1 MNKKELVL
9 PATISLLIIALFGL
23 LSLIRD
29 PLRTLGVGASI
40 YSSIDTIIILGLP
53 PAAPIIYG
61 WIRGDKIGS
70 MIIGIIP
77 MAGFIF
83 GGLLGL
89 LISGGS
95 SNLPEM
101 VRSIAYVGSL
111 SMAGG
116 LAGYFA
122 SKRKLKYLLV
132 AICFGILWIFIL
144 LSGIH

>member
-1 MNKKELVL
+1 MNKKELIL
-9 PATISLLIIALFGL
+9 PAIISLLIIALFGL

-40 YSSIDTIIILGLP
+40 YSSIETIIILGLP

-61 WIRGDKIGS
+61 WLRRDKIGS
-70 MIIGIIP
+70 MMIGIIP
-77 MAGFIF
+77 MVGFIL
-83 GGLLGL
+83 GGLL
-89 LISGGS
+89 IWGGS
-95 SNLPEM
+95 CTISEI

-122 SKRKLKYLLV
+122 AKRKLKYLLV
-132 AICFGILWIFIL
+132 AICFGILWIFSL

>member
-23 LSLIRD
+23 SSLIRD
-29 PLRTLGVGASI
+29 PLRTLSGGASI
-40 YSSIDTIIILGLP
+40 YSSIETIIILGL

>member
-1 MNKKELVL
+1 MNKKKLIL
-9 PATISLLIIALFGL
+9 PATISLLIIALIKSL
-23 LSLIRD
+23 ELIRD
-29 PLRTLGVGASI
+29 PLRALGGGASI
-40 YSSIDTIIILGLP
+40 YSPIEFIIVLGL

-61 WIRGDKIGS
+61 WIREDKIGS
-70 MIIGIIP
+70 IMIGTVPMVGIS
-77 MAGFIF
+77 F
-83 GGLLGL
+83 GGMLGL

-132 AICFGILWIFIL
+132 AICFGILWILIL
-144 LSGIH
+144 LSGID

>member
-9 PATISLLIIALFGL
+9 PAIISLLIIALFGL

-40 YSSIDTIIILGLP
+40 YSSIETIIILGLP

-61 WIRGDKIGS
+61 WLRGDKIGS
-70 MIIGIIP
+70 MMIGIIP
-77 MAGFIF
+77 MAGFIL
-83 GGLLGL
+83 GGLLIWGGPCT
-89 LISGGS
+89 IS
-95 SNLPEM
+95 EM
-101 VRSIAYVGSL
+101 VRSIAYVSSL
-111 SMAGG
+111 SMTGG

-132 AICFGILWIFIL
+132 AICFGILWIFSLI
-144 LSGIH
+144 SGIH

>member
-1 MNKKELVL
+1 MNKKKLIL
-9 PATISLLIIALFGL
+9 PATISLLIIALIKSL
-23 LSLIRD
+23 ELIRD
-29 PLRTLGVGASI
+29 PLRALGGGASI
-40 YSSIDTIIILGLP
+40 YSPIEFIIVFGLP
-53 PAAPIIYG
+53 TAPIIYG

-70 MIIGIIP
+70 TMIGTVPMVGI
-77 MAGFIF
+77 IF

-116 LAGYFA
+116 LGGYFA
-122 SKRKLKYLLV
+122 SKRELKYLVV
-132 AICFGILWIFIL
+132 AICFGILWILIFL
-144 LSGIH
+144 GGIH

>member
-1 MNKKELVL
+1 MNKKKLIL
-9 PATISLLIIALFGL
+9 PATISLLIIALIKSL
-23 LSLIRD
+23 ELIRD
-29 PLRTLGVGASI
+29 PLRALGGGASI
-40 YSSIDTIIILGLP
+40 YLAIETIIILGL

-70 MIIGIIP
+70 IMIGTVPMVGIV
-77 MAGFIF
+77 F

-95 SNLPEM
+95 SNLAEM

-116 LAGYFA
+116 LGGYFA
-122 SKRKLKYLLV
+122 SKRELKYLLV
-132 AICFGILWIFIL
+132 AICFGILWILIL
-144 LSGIH
+144 LGGIH

>member
-1 MNKKELVL
+1 MNKKKLIL
-9 PATISLLIIALFGL
+9 PTTISLLIIALIKSL
-23 LSLIRD
+23 ELIRD
-29 PLRTLGVGASI
+29 PLHTLGVDASI
-40 YSSIDTIIILGLP
+40 YSSIETIVILGLP
-53 PAAPIIYG
+53 AASIIYG

-70 MIIGIIP
+70 IIVGTVPMVGI
-77 MAGFIF
+77 IF

-101 VRSIAYVGSL
+101 ARSIAYVGSL

-122 SKRKLKYLLV
+122 SKRELKYLLV
-132 AICFGILWIFIL
+132 AICFGILWIFSL

>member
-1 MNKKELVL
+1 MNKKKLIL
-9 PATISLLIIALFGL
+9 PATISLLIIALIKSL
-23 LSLIRD
+23 ELIRD
-29 PLRTLGVGASI
+29 PLRALGGGASI
-40 YSSIDTIIILGLP
+40 YLAIETIIILGL

-70 MIIGIIP
+70 IMIGTVPMVGI
-77 MAGFIF
+77 IF

-116 LAGYFA
+116 LGGYFA
-122 SKRKLKYLLV
+122 SKRELKYLLV
-132 AICFGILWIFIL
+132 AICFGILWILIL
-144 LSGIH
+144 LGGIH

>member
-1 MNKKELVL
+1 MNKKKLIL
-9 PATISLLIIALFGL
+9 PATISLLIIALIKSL
-23 LSLIRD
+23 ELIRD
-29 PLRTLGVGASI
+29 PLRALGGGASI
-40 YSSIDTIIILGLP
+40 YSPIEFIIVLGL

-70 MIIGIIP
+70 IMIGTVPMVGI
-77 MAGFIF
+77 IF

-116 LAGYFA
+116 LGGYFA
-122 SKRKLKYLLV
+122 SKRELKYLLV
-132 AICFGILWIFIL
+132 AICFGILWILIL
-144 LSGIH
+144 LGGIH